1 MTAMSIC
8 EVCGNE
14 RQDEGI
20 SCPFCGT
27 TGEINPIGNGPQYKT
42 VNLEKGMPL
51 VAQALSRL
59 DQEIS
64 FARMER
70 CRVLVLIHGYGS
82 SGRGGVIRNEARS
95 LLRYMKD
102 QGKLNDFLPGE
113 EFSTRTGSG
122 RQLLRRFPFLKQLH
136 DLNRRNQGITLVVL

>member
-1 MTAMSIC
+1 MTAISIC

-14 RQDEGI
+14 RQDDGVT
-20 SCPFCGT
+20 CPFCGAA
-27 TGEINPIGNGPQYKT
+27 GAVYPVGNGPQYKT
-42 VNLEKGMPL
+42 VNLEKGLPP

-59 DQEIS
+59 EQEIAV
-64 FARMER
+64 ARMER

-82 SGRGGVIRNEARS
+82 SGRGGVIRNESRS
-95 LLRYMKD
+95 LLGYMKD

-113 EFSTRTGSG
+113 EFSTRTGPG
-122 RQLLRRFPFLKQLH
+122 RQFLRRFPFLKQLH